1 MARKS
6 QFHDFTLKKGNM
18 IFLVTFRIGVY
29 RRMKVAGPATR
40 RRSGGFCYTFMTEIL
55 DWDFFWIETFLK
67 SQRRF
72 SLFKEENYIDKAI
85 KHFPTDEV

>member
-55 DWDFFWIETFLK
+55 D
-67 SQRRF
+67 
-72 SLFKEENYIDKAI
+72 
-85 KHFPTDEV
+85 